1 MLATTNKDL
10 SIFSG
15 KVRVRACGLL
25 DQDGSILLIKHNSI
39 GLKGH
44 LWSPPGGGV
53 DFGESADE
61 TLKREFLEETG
72 LNIEVLDFL
81 FVFELINSKHH
92 AVELFYR
99 VKKLD
104 GELKLGAD
112 PEFEASNQIM
122 EEISFLSYDE
132 ISRMDSNVL
141 HGIFSKVKEP
151 EMVFGLSG
159 LFSFKH

>member
-10 SIFSG
+10 SMFSG
-15 KVRVRACGLL
+15 KVRVRVCGLL
-25 DQDGSILLIKHNSI
+25 AQDDSILLIKHNSI
-39 GLKGH
+39 GIKGH
-44 LWSPPGGGV
+44 LWAPPGGGV
-53 DFGESADE
+53 DFGESVDE

-92 AVELFYR
+92 AIELFYS

-104 GELKLGAD
+104 GVLKLGAD
-112 PEFEASNQIM
+112 PEFDASNQIM

-132 ISRMDSNVL
+132 ISRIDPQAL
-141 HGIFSKVKEP
+141 HGIFGKVKGP
-151 EMVFGLSG
+151 EKVFGLRG
-159 LFSFKH
+159 LFSFKY